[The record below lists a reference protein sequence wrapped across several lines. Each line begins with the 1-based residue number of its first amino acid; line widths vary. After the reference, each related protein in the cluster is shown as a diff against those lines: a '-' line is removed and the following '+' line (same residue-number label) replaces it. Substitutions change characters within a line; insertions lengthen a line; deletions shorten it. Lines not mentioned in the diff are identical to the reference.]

1 MSEKFYKLEGLGN
14 DFILFDCRDKELE
27 LSPELVKKL
36 CRRRFGIGADGILLL
51 LPSQI
56 PSAQWRMRI
65 FNADGSEAEMCGN
78 GIRCL
83 AHYLELKGEFKES
96 ELAIQTLAG
105 LVRIE
110 KRGGWYRVAMGSPEF
125 SPEKIPLSQS
135 EPMIDQELQVAG
147 EKLRATAVS
156 MGNPHCVIL
165 VEELEGFPVS
175 ELGAKVET
183 HPLFPNRTNV
193 EFVQVLSPQKI
204 KVRVWER
211 GAGET
216 LACGT
221 GACAVLAACARL
233 GKTESRAEVLL
244 PGGKLEIEWKND
256 ICYLTGLARLVYQG
270 ALELADF

>member
-1 MSEKFYKLEGLGN
+1 MPEKFYKLEGLGN
-14 DFILFDCRDKELE
+14 DFILFDCREKEPAF
-27 LSPELVKKL
+27 SPELVKKL
-36 CRRRFGIGADGILLL
+36 CQRRFGIGADGILLL
-51 LPSQI
+51 LPSQN
-56 PSAQWRMRI
+56 PSARWQMRI

-83 AHYLELKGEFKES
+83 AHYLNWKGEFKGS
-96 ELAIQTLAG
+96 ELAVETLAG
-105 LVRIE
+105 IIRIE
-110 KRGGWYRVAMGSPEF
+110 KTRGLYRVAMGKPEF
-125 SPEKIPLSQS
+125 APEKIPLSQS
-135 EPMIDQELQVAG
+135 EPMIDQELELEG
-147 EKLRATAVS
+147 KKLKATALS

-165 VEELEGFPVS
+165 VDELERFPVS
-175 ELGAKVET
+175 ELGAKLET

-193 EFVQVLSPQKI
+193 EFVQVLSPRQI

-221 GACAVLAACARL
+221 GACAVLVACARL
-233 GKTESRAEVLL
+233 GKTENQAEVFL

-256 ICYLTGLARLVYQG
+256 ICYLTGPARLIYQG